1 MKDRPHDDAMA
12 EVYRN
17 APELAV
23 AVLAAVEA
31 DGDPAGLAIVRRQL
45 VMAASP
51 RPLTPAEIEALR
63 QDMGQAVE
71 WARAELARRRTMKK

>member
-17 APELAV
+17 DPALAA

-31 DGDPAGLAIVRRQL
+31 DGDSAELAIVRRQL
-45 VMAASP
+45 AMAAST

-63 QDMGQAVE
+63 QDMGQAIE
-71 WARAELARRRTMKK
+71 WARAELARRRNMKK

>member
-17 APELAV
+17 DPELAA
-23 AVLAAVEA
+23 AVLSAVEA
-31 DGDPAGLAIVRRQL
+31 DGDPAELAIVRRQL
-45 VMAASP
+45 AMAASP